1 MTNQDGNAYGFIE
14 KQKRPQNTLI
24 DFSASINPLGTPK
37 MVIHEIQRD
46 LKNLIH
52 YPDMNATKLR
62 EKIGNVY
69 NIDSASIVCGNGCAE
84 LIHLIPRT
92 MGFQKVLIVQP
103 TFSDYARA
111 CKIARSNCIIVD
123 HILEKKNGFVVEPEK
138 LIDQAISS
146 GVEAVYMCN
155 PNNPTGRLLEK
166 DAILGITQML
176 RKQKIYLIID
186 ESFIDF
192 SSGESL
198 SDAVGV
204 NPYLM
209 ILRSMTKFYA
219 LAGLRLGW
227 GVFPLHIAEM
237 LREYKEPWSVNTL
250 AQAAGIV
257 ALEEVE
263 YRDKTQELIKKQ
275 RQVLAKG
282 FMDIG
287 IEYIPSDANYYL
299 FHSPDA
305 QKIAEY
311 LASNGILVRGCSNFK
326 GLDQSY
332 LRVAV
337 KSPKDNRTLLKYLKD
352 CFA

>member
-1 MTNQDGNAYGFIE
+1 MTNHGGDIYSFME
-14 KQKRPQNTLI
+14 KKMIAQNDLI

-37 MVIHEIQRD
+37 AVIHEIQKG

-69 NIDSASIVCGNGCAE
+69 NIDPASIVCGNGCAE
-84 LIHLIPRT
+84 LIHLVPRT

-111 CKIARSNCIIVD
+111 CKIARTNCVIVD
-123 HILEKKNGFVVEPEK
+123 HILEKENGFVIEPQK
-138 LIDQAISS
+138 LIDQAIDST
-146 GVEAVYMCN
+146 VEAVYLCN

-166 DAILGITQML
+166 DIILGITQML

-198 SDAVGV
+198 SDAVGI

-209 ILRSMTKFYA
+209 VLRSMTKFYA

-227 GVFPLHIAEM
+227 GVFPLHIAAM
-237 LREYKEPWSVNTL
+237 LRECKEPWSVNTL
-250 AQAAGIV
+250 AQAAGIA
-257 ALEEVE
+257 ALEEVS
-263 YRDKTQELIKKQ
+263 YKDKTRELIKKQ
-275 RQVLAKG
+275 RQILAKG
-282 FMDIG
+282 LKDLG

-299 FHSPDA
+299 FYTSHA

-311 LASNGILVRGCSNFK
+311 LANNGILVRGCSNFK
-326 GLDQSY
+326 GLDHRY
-332 LRVAV
+332 LRIAV
-337 KSPKDNRTLLKYLKD
+337 KSPKNNRTLLKYMKD